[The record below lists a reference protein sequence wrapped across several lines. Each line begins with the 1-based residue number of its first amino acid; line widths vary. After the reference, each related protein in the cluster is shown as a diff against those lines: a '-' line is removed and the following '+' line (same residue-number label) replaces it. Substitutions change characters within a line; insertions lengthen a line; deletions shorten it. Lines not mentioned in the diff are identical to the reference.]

1 MLDSPWFLVWVVR
14 LAGWVY
20 GLGFWGLFGLL
31 VLLFVVC
38 CLLVWFCCLFGACR
52 FVGCWWFCDFGVVAC
67 WLLCI
72 SLWVLVFWIGILI
85 WILGFVSVLVCVL

>member
-1 MLDSPWFLVWVVR
+1 MLV
-14 LAGWVY
+14 
-20 GLGFWGLFGLL
+20 GLL
-31 VLLFVVC
+31 DAGGFVI
-38 CLLVWFCCLFGACR
+38 L
-52 FVGCWWFCDFGVVAC
+52 GVVAC